1 MRARCQAGGVPS
13 DPTPIVSPVLVARL
27 ICSDPACAEG
37 AEEHAES
44 VEELHAFAC
53 HCGCGLEV
61 LHISEAVLL
70 DPPQGAG
77 PHERLVLLA
86 A

>member
-1 MRARCQAGGVPS
+1 MS
-13 DPTPIVSPVLVARL
+13 SVLVARL

-37 AEEHAES
+37 AEEHAET

-70 DPPQGAG
+70 DPPRVAD
-77 PHERLVLLA
+77 PRERLVLLA